1 MTTLRP
7 SWNVQGPLDL
17 ALPIDPDPWPDV
29 DWEAEYFFGRA
40 HERQDSQDRLNAD
53 RTWGTG
59 NPAEPGGSGI
69 AFGHSQPDLGAVRVA
84 CKALQNTI
92 PGADIEHALRR
103 LLDPIAGFEM
113 THEVYF
119 ARQVQKA
126 TLKGLEVYPLE
137 GPILLDEPAWFP
149 TNLANLGAYTL
160 AHPHQGLK
168 HVNARALGELAYGKA
183 MEHKCART
191 LGAPVSTAWMMA
203 LLDVL
208 NRAAITGTGQIILD
222 SDNSQ
227 HPLDQIDVEYTFQW
241 SILAMGALACARRL
255 HQPIPW
261 WIEPHLDQ
269 LAALPPILYYGA
281 PSVPAFTYSDGGIL
295 KVATGSGQQGDPS
308 FGWLSTLNAVM
319 FRETQNT
326 KFRDRVWQYGPKT
339 VTDEQSRKFTMVARG
354 MGL

>member
-7 SWNVQGPLDL
+7 NWNIQGPLDL
-17 ALPIDPDPWPDV
+17 VLPIDPDPWPDV
-29 DWEAEYFFGRA
+29 DWEAELFFGRA
-40 HERQDSQDRLNAD
+40 HPRQDSQDRLNAN

-69 AFGHSQPDLGAVRVA
+69 AFGHSQPDIGSVRVA
-84 CKALQNTI
+84 CRALQNTV
-92 PGADIEHALRR
+92 PGADVEHAIRS

-137 GPILLDEPAWFP
+137 GPIVLDEPSWFP
-149 TNLANLGAYTL
+149 RNLTNLSAYAH
-160 AHPHQGLK
+160 AHPHQGLRK
-168 HVNARALGELAYGKA
+168 VNARALGWLAYGKA

-191 LGAPVSTAWMMA
+191 LGAPVSTAWMTA

-208 NRAAITGTGQIILD
+208 ELAAITGTGQIVCD

-227 HPLDQIDVEYTFQW
+227 HPLDQVDVEYTFQW
-241 SILAMGALACARRL
+241 SILAMGAMACARRL
-255 HQPIPW
+255 HRQTPW

-269 LAALPPILYYGA
+269 LAALPPIAYYGA
-281 PSVPAFTYSDGGIL
+281 PSVPAFTYSEGGVI
-295 KVATGSGQQGDPS
+295 KVATGSGQQGDPN
-308 FGWLSTLNAVM
+308 FGWLGTVNAVM
-319 FRETQNT
+319 FRDTGDP
-326 KFRDRVWQYGPKT
+326 KFKNRVRQYGPT
-339 VTDEQSRKFTMVARG
+339 ENTDEAARKFTMVQRG